1 MGYEDCLVLHVFTTD
16 VNASLPGSRGH
27 QSRCLKPFCLYTLFS
42 FFGTGRSARFYTFEY
57 DITIWIA
64 IDFEIATSVLVWF
77 HGGGLASGMAGMY
90 EPHFI
95 MDYQVFLVFQTQ
107 NLRIKYRKSQLQ
119 GGRCDS
125 ELPPRSLGGAQP
137 GFWQGFRKSRIEGP
151 GWSQYLCIPVS
162 PFLIDQFDNQN

>member
-1 MGYEDCLVLHVFTTD
+1 MFETILFVQVVFI
-16 VNASLPGSRGH
+16 
-27 QSRCLKPFCLYTLFS
+27 
-42 FFGTGRSARFYTFEY
+42 FGTGRSARFYIFEY
-57 DITIWIA
+57 DINIWIA
-64 IDFEIATSVLVWF
+64 IDFDISIVISVLVWF

-95 MDYQVFLVFQTQ
+95 MDYQVFILFQTKK
-107 NLRIKYRKSQLQ
+107 LRIKYCKNQLQ

-125 ELPPRSLGGAQP
+125 ELPPWSLGGAQP
-137 GFWQGFRKSRIEGP
+137 WFWQGFRKSRIEGP